1 MQNLSMTKL
10 FLKLVKEI
18 NPRFRESTSS
28 LSKLFKE
35 MRNQCERVCG
45 RGDRPDRISGETLER
60 IITGVQGKNRAQKYQ
75 DAIAWLR
82 QRWGYN
88 NNILGN
94 GVGRF
99 WSLLEVEDNLY
110 GRINKKLEQN
120 NFGISNEVRILH
132 RILKAQHELVK
143 ERFDTDQARDLLFKS
158 FVPMTQQYSD
168 RVLALVN
175 NNPTRADQWG
185 APNGYDLNVV
195 LTLAVVKMNAFETGR
210 RLLNKIGEIRG
221 ARRLNLCTS
230 DGYKADFL
238 NPGNLEPSLK
248 ILKSHLGLPDFIE
261 ARFKQ
266 TGTKYFDD
274 SLRNLFKIARRGPA
288 VNRDV
293 SLVFVY
299 RPYSW
304 HQIHIGYRS
313 AMGGSNPQLTWY
325 LSPHYIQVYHELCH
339 VVRLLE
345 SSAFPLEPQ
354 VLHPVLVDSYGN
366 TEEYFNIRVA
376 QFSEWAL
383 LKEIGEYP
391 LRLTHSGLT
400 MPGPAN
406 DPPAHPV
413 YRDLE
418 KNMRDFF
425 RQDVRTIS
433 EKAKKEMR
441 K

>member
-1 MQNLSMTKL
+1 MQQLSMKKL
-10 FLKLVKEI
+10 FLKMVKEI

-28 LSKLFKE
+28 LSKIFKE
-35 MRNQCERVCG
+35 MRKQCERVCG
-45 RGDRPDRISGETLER
+45 RGGRPNQISGEALER
-60 IITGVQGKNRAQKYQ
+60 VITGVQRKDRAQKYQ
-75 DAIAWLR
+75 DGIAWLR
-82 QRWGYN
+82 ERWGFN
-88 NNILGN
+88 NNTMGN

-120 NFGISNEVRILH
+120 NFGISNELKILY
-132 RILKAQHELVK
+132 RILKAQHELIR
-143 ERFDTDQARDLLFKS
+143 EGFDTDQKRDRLLKS
-158 FVPMTQQYSD
+158 FVPMKQEYSD
-168 RVLALVN
+168 RVLALIN
-175 NNPTRADQWG
+175 NNPIRADQWG
-185 APNGYDLNVV
+185 APNSYDLNAV

-210 RLLNKIGEIRG
+210 RLLNRIGEIRG

-238 NPGNLEPSLK
+238 NPGNLDPSVK

-266 TGTKYFDD
+266 SGTKYFDD
-274 SLRNLFKIARRGPA
+274 SLRKLFKIARRRPA

-304 HQIHIGYRS
+304 HQIHIGRRS
-313 AMGGSNPQLTWY
+313 AMQGSNPQLTWY

-339 VVRLLE
+339 VVRLLQ

-354 VLHPVLVDSYGN
+354 ILHPTLVDSYGN

-400 MPGPAN
+400 MPDPAN

-425 RQDVRTIS
+425 RQDVSTIS
-433 EKAKKEMR
+433 EKGKGELR
-441 K
+441 I